1 MLDEDDSASVKVIR
15 DEGVLTEIERLLISS
30 VVAFVVSISK
40 LTEENDIA
48 VKSLEEDRVGEDE
61 AGDTVCVVGIVIAG

>member
-40 LTEENDIA
+40 LTGENDIA